1 MRTLAYCTEA
11 AREAVWRAVGVE
23 PLTSPPLSAG
33 CVPDVWAGADFV
45 YVRLHGRPNV
55 PDTWFGESADGDA
68 ITALTIDD
76 LGKVSGVWLLANC
89 YGAESPW
96 VAALYRAGAQAVIAG
111 NGSNYAARKRVVGTD
126 LLARWL
132 KHGLELGLPV
142 QWALRLAK
150 ARVGLSKYS
159 RAAVNGQ
166 MVCPNADALAFLLQ
180 QAEEA

>member
-1 MRTLAYCTEA
+1 M
-11 AREAVWRAVGVE
+11 
-23 PLTSPPLSAG
+23 
-33 CVPDVWAGADFV
+33 PDVWAGADFV

-76 LGKVSGVWLLANC
+76 LKTVSGVWLLANC

-111 NGSNYAARKRVVGTD
+111 NGPNYAAHKHVVGTD

-132 KHGLELGLPV
+132 KRGLELGLSV

-150 ARVGLSKYS
+150 ARVGLSMHN
-159 RAAVNGQ
+159 RAAVNGH
-166 MVCPNADALAFLLQ
+166 VVWPNVDALAFLIQ
-180 QAEEA
+180 QTEEA